1 MDRVQEFEVKLSKVR
16 NRLEERS
23 LEVIILSRRS
33 NFAWLTGGGQN
44 YVSTATEFGVAS
56 LFIQHHQVLL
66 QSSNIENARL
76 MEEECAGLPL
86 VPWVFD
92 WSTDA
97 VAVFN
102 SRRLQ
107 GAPYGTDGGPWG
119 GGVDLT
125 SDLMRLRHPLLPP
138 EVERYRQLGKDA
150 ENAMAGACRSLKVG
164 MTEYQAAAL
173 LAGKCLE
180 RGIEAT
186 VRLVAFDERIDRFR
200 HPIPTA
206 KTLVKRA
213 LMVLGARRQG
223 LIVSLS
229 RMVSL
234 GPIDSELRRKHDAVC
249 RVDTVLNLNSVPGQ
263 SLNGILQKGIA
274 QYEKEGFAEEWK
286 QHHQGGLT
294 GYEGRDIR
302 ATPRSDYVLPAPDAV
317 AWNPSITGTKS
328 EDTFLVTETGLENLT
343 ESRDWPMVKAETDK
357 GALERCDVLEL

>member
-1 MDRVQEFEVKLSKVR
+1 MDRVQEYEAKLSKVR
-16 NRLEERS
+16 DLLEERS
-23 LEVIILSRRS
+23 LEVIVLSRRS

-44 YVSTATEFGVAS
+44 YVGTATDFGSAS
-56 LFIQHHQVLL
+56 LFIERHQVLL
-66 QSSNIENARL
+66 QSSNIESSRL

-97 VAVFN
+97 IAAFN

-107 GAPYGTDGGPWG
+107 GAPYGTDGGPWA
-119 GGVDLT
+119 GGVDL
-125 SDLMRLRHPLLPP
+125 SNDLMRLRHPLLPP

-150 ENAMAGACRSLKVG
+150 EQAMSEACRSLKSG
-164 MTEYQAAAL
+164 MTEFQAAAL
-173 LAGKCLE
+173 LTGKCLE
-180 RGIEAT
+180 RGIEST
-186 VRLVAFDERIDRFR
+186 VRLVAFDERIDRYR
-200 HPIPTA
+200 HPIPTS
-206 KTLVKRA
+206 KTLDKRA
-213 LMVLGARRQG
+213 LLVLGARRQG

-234 GPIDSELRRKHDAVC
+234 GSIDSELRRKHDAVC
-249 RVDTVLNLNSVPGQ
+249 RVDTVLNLNSLPGQ
-263 SLNGILQKGIA
+263 SLSEILKAGIA

-302 ATPRSDYVLPAPDAV
+302 ATPRSDYVLPTPDVV

-328 EDTFLVTETGLENLT
+328 EDTFLVTETGPENLT
-343 ESRDWPMVKAETDK
+343 KSMDWPKVKAETDK
-357 GALERCDVLEL
+357 GMLERCDILEL

>member
-1 MDRVQEFEVKLSKVR
+1 MDRVQEFEAKLSKVR
-16 NRLEERS
+16 GLLEERS
-23 LEVIILSRRS
+23 LEVIVLSRRS

-44 YVSTATEFGVAS
+44 HVGVTTDFGAAS
-56 LFIQHHQVLL
+56 LFIEHHQVLL
-66 QSSNIENARL
+66 QSSNIESARL

-97 VAVFN
+97 IAAFN

-119 GGVDLT
+119 GGVDL
-125 SDLMRLRHPLLPP
+125 SNDLMRLRHPLMPA
-138 EVERYRQLGKDA
+138 EVDRYRQLGGDA
-150 ENAMAGACRSLKVG
+150 EQAMSEACYSLRPG
-164 MTEYQAAAL
+164 MTEFQAAAL
-173 LAGKCLE
+173 LTGKCLE

-200 HPIPTA
+200 HPIPTV

-234 GPIDSELRRKHDAVC
+234 GPIDSELRRKHDSVC
-249 RVDTVLNLNSVPGQ
+249 RVDTVLNLHSNPGQ
-263 SLNGILQKGIA
+263 SLSGILKAGIT
-274 QYEKEGFAEEWK
+274 QYDKEGFPEEWHL
-286 QHHQGGLT
+286 HHQGGLT

-302 ATPRSDYVLPAPDAV
+302 ATPRNDYVLNSPTAV

-328 EDTFLVTETGLENLT
+328 EDTFLVTEKGPENLT
-343 ESRDWPMVKAETDK
+343 ESKKWPKVTSETDK
-357 GALERCDVLEL
+357 GTLDRCDILEL